1 MNALGDDHVSF
12 SAAHLAASAC
22 GRLLLVSGD
31 NGRLV
36 VYETAGTLN
45 WQLQVVRWR
54 CLFLGHWQTGAAGV
68 WRQPCTEL
76 QD

>member
-12 SAAHLAASAC
+12 SAAHLAASPC

-36 VYETAGTLN
+36 VFETAGGGGG
-45 WQLQVVRWR
+45 VRSVSCSCCAAALVLR
-54 CLFLGHWQTGAAGV
+54 GLG
-68 WRQPCTEL
+68 
-76 QD
+76 